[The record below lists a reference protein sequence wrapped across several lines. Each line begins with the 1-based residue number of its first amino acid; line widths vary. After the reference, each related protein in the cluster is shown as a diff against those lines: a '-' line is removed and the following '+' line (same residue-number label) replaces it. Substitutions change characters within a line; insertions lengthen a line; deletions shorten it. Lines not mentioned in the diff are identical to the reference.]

1 MKIREIL
8 CWSVLSI
15 VSLATCS
22 SSDSDPAEK
31 SDDTKELLGS
41 QFVADYVVAREEVLR
56 AIPIEF
62 IDKAR
67 QNLHIAY

>member
-1 MKIREIL
+1 MKIKEIL
-8 CWSVLSI
+8 CWSVIAMMSI
-15 VSLATCS
+15 AAC